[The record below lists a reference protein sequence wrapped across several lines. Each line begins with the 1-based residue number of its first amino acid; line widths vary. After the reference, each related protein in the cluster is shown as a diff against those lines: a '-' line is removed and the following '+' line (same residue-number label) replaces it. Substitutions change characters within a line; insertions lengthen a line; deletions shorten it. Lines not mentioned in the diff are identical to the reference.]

1 MEVLNEWGVN
11 IYKFKINEKEEILE
25 GIFDSM
31 KLDNNNHNQSDQWN
45 AKISRVIGV
54 LPSPQPP
61 ILKFLRDK
69 IEKHIRP
76 ISDFTSVSFISP
88 LKENV
93 LNCADLWINV
103 YEKGDFQGIH
113 RHIENGDAKF
123 SFVYFA
129 KYNPDTDA
137 KLIIGNPKTTELMLM
152 SGDLKIIEKKI
163 VPVNE
168 GEVVI
173 FPSYLPHYVEKHE
186 SDTQRITVAGNLFR
200 L

>member
-25 GIFDSM
+25 GIFDSI
-31 KLDNNNHNQSDQWN
+31 KLDDNNHNKSDQWN

-76 ISDFTSVSFISP
+76 IADFTSMSFISP

-93 LNCADLWINV
+93 LNLPTKMVDLQQSLFSQ
-103 YEKGDFQGIH
+103 EQG
-113 RHIENGDAKF
+113 EW
-123 SFVYFA
+123 
-129 KYNPDTDA
+129 
-137 KLIIGNPKTTELMLM
+137 ML
-152 SGDLKIIEKKI
+152 
-163 VPVNE
+163 V
-168 GEVVI
+168 
-173 FPSYLPHYVEKHE
+173 
-186 SDTQRITVAGNLFR
+186 LFR
-200 L
+200 QGSKS